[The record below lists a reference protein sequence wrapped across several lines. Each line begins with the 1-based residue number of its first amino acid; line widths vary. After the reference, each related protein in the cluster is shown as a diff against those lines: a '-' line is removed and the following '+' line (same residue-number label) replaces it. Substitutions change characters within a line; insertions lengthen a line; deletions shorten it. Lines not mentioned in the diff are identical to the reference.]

1 MKLRIKE
8 VYPYHDTHCIG
19 RSEPNNVFIYNGI
32 SGNHGCENQT
42 NESLERM
49 DKSKSKTM
57 MLTKSKKW

>member
-49 DKSKSKTM
+49 DKSKSKTRM
-57 MLTKSKKW
+57 